1 MAIRAGR
8 HNPGKPRSGEPRSP
22 AGAHGG
28 RAAVPCRRW
37 NPVGL
42 TTTPSGD
49 TRLETL
55 PLWLQGLLLFLL
67 LLLSAFFS
75 IAETAMMALN
85 RFRLGHLVREGRR
98 GAKLAARLLGQTER
112 LLGTILLG
120 NNVANIALTAL
131 VTAMAIRYFGNDDRV
146 VLAATTAVAVLVIV
160 FCEITPK
167 VIGAT
172 FPERIA
178 LPAGPVLDVM
188 MRLFSPAVWAA
199 NLIVRRLLRLAGVAP
214 GPGQAP
220 PLSLEEM
227 RTILLESGGF
237 MPPKHRSILLNL
249 FDLDRITVDDVMVP
263 RHRVEALDL
272 GHDVRSIR
280 EQLAT
285 CFHNKLPVFEGEINR
300 VVGML
305 HVRRALGLLQRESFD
320 IEDLRGILADPY
332 FVPSGT
338 PVFRQLQ
345 FFQENRQRIA
355 LVIDE
360 YGEVLGLV
368 TLEDIIEEIIGEFTT
383 TAPGGD
389 SSLEWNEHDEAT
401 VEGSALLRE
410 INRRL
415 GTAFPLDGPRTLNGL
430 LLQTL
435 RELPEAS
442 VSVRFGQLVVEVQ
455 QIEDRLIR
463 SARLRRLPPGAFPV
477 EGAPQETPPR

>member
-1 MAIRAGR
+1 M
-8 HNPGKPRSGEPRSP
+8 
-22 AGAHGG
+22 
-28 RAAVPCRRW
+28 
-37 NPVGL
+37 
-42 TTTPSGD
+42 
-49 TRLETL
+49 ETI
-55 PLWLQGLLLFLL
+55 PFWLQLLSLLLL

-75 IAETAMMALN
+75 ISETAMMALN

-98 GAKLAARLLGQTER
+98 GAQLASRLLGQTER

-120 NNVANIALTAL
+120 NNIANTALTAI
-131 VTAMAIRYFGNDDRV
+131 VTAMAIRYFGDDDRV
-146 VLAATTAVAVLVIV
+146 IVVATTLVALLLIV

-172 FPERIA
+172 FPEHIA
-178 LPAGPVLDVM
+178 LPASYPLNVLMRVLAPV
-188 MRLFSPAVWAA
+188 VWAV
-199 NLIVRRLLRLAGVAP
+199 NLIVGRLLRLAGVQPQGQMAP
-214 GPGQAP
+214 SV
-220 PLSLEEM
+220 SLEELH
-227 RTILLESGGF
+227 TIVLESGGF

-249 FDLDRITVDDVMVP
+249 LGLEQVAVDDVMVP
-263 RHRVEALDL
+263 RHRIEALDL
-272 GHDVRSIR
+272 ATDPRGIR

-305 HVRRALGLLQRESFD
+305 HVRRALGLLQHESFD
-320 IEDLRGILADPY
+320 AGDLRAILTDPY

-355 LVIDE
+355 LVVDE

-389 SSLEWNEHDEAT
+389 SALQWVDDEAT
-401 VEGSALLRE
+401 VDGSAPLRE
-410 INRRL
+410 LNRRL
-415 GTAFPLDGPRTLNGL
+415 GTGFPLDGPRTLNGL
-430 LLQTL
+430 LLETL

-442 VSVRFGQLVVEVQ
+442 VSVRFGSLVVEIQ

-463 SARLRRLPPGAFPV
+463 MVRLRRLPAEPLPHAADDDERAF
-477 EGAPQETPPR
+477 

>member
-1 MAIRAGR
+1 M
-8 HNPGKPRSGEPRSP
+8 
-22 AGAHGG
+22 
-28 RAAVPCRRW
+28 
-37 NPVGL
+37 
-42 TTTPSGD
+42 
-49 TRLETL
+49 ETI
-55 PLWLQGLLLFLL
+55 PFWLQLLSLLLL

-75 IAETAMMALN
+75 ISETAMMALN

-98 GAKLAARLLGQTER
+98 GAQLASRLLGQTER

-120 NNVANIALTAL
+120 NNIANTALTAI
-131 VTAMAIRYFGNDDRV
+131 VTAMAIRYFGDDDRV
-146 VLAATTAVAVLVIV
+146 IVVATTLVALLLIV

-172 FPERIA
+172 FPEHIA
-178 LPAGPVLDVM
+178 LPASYPLNVLMRVLAPV
-188 MRLFSPAVWAA
+188 VWAV
-199 NLIVRRLLRLAGVAP
+199 NLIVGRLLRLAGVQPQGQMAP
-214 GPGQAP
+214 SV
-220 PLSLEEM
+220 SLEELH
-227 RTILLESGGF
+227 TIVLESGGF

-249 FDLDRITVDDVMVP
+249 LGLEQVAVDDVMVP
-263 RHRVEALDL
+263 RHRIEALDL
-272 GHDVRSIR
+272 ATDPRGIR

-305 HVRRALGLLQRESFD
+305 HVRRALGLLQHESFD
-320 IEDLRGILADPY
+320 AGDLRAILTDPY

-355 LVIDE
+355 LVVDE

-389 SSLEWNEHDEAT
+389 SALQWVDDEAT
-401 VEGSALLRE
+401 VDGSAPLRE
-410 INRRL
+410 LNRRL
-415 GTAFPLDGPRTLNGL
+415 GTGFPLDGPRTLNGL
-430 LLQTL
+430 LLETL

-442 VSVRFGQLVVEVQ
+442 VSVRFGSLVVEIQ

-463 SARLRRLPPGAFPV
+463 MVRLRRLPAESLPHAADDDERAF
-477 EGAPQETPPR
+477 

>member
-1 MAIRAGR
+1 
-8 HNPGKPRSGEPRSP
+8 
-22 AGAHGG
+22 
-28 RAAVPCRRW
+28 
-37 NPVGL
+37 
-42 TTTPSGD
+42 
-49 TRLETL
+49 LETI
-55 PLWLQGLLLFLL
+55 PFWLQLLSLLLL

-75 IAETAMMALN
+75 ISETAMMALN

-98 GAKLAARLLGQTER
+98 GAQLASRLLGQTER

-120 NNVANIALTAL
+120 NNIANTALTAI
-131 VTAMAIRYFGNDDRV
+131 VTAMAIRYFGDDDRV
-146 VLAATTAVAVLVIV
+146 IVVATTLVALLLIV

-172 FPERIA
+172 FPEHIA
-178 LPAGPVLDVM
+178 LPASYPLNVLMRVLAPV
-188 MRLFSPAVWAA
+188 VWAV
-199 NLIVRRLLRLAGVAP
+199 NLIVGRLLRLAGVQPQGQMAP
-214 GPGQAP
+214 SV
-220 PLSLEEM
+220 SLEELH
-227 RTILLESGGF
+227 TIVLESGGF

-249 FDLDRITVDDVMVP
+249 LGLEQVAVDDVMVP
-263 RHRVEALDL
+263 RHRIEALDL
-272 GHDVRSIR
+272 ATDPRGIR

-305 HVRRALGLLQRESFD
+305 HVRRALGLLQHESFD
-320 IEDLRGILADPY
+320 AGDLRAILTDPY

-355 LVIDE
+355 LVVDE

-389 SSLEWNEHDEAT
+389 SALQWVDDEAT
-401 VEGSALLRE
+401 VDGSAPLRE
-410 INRRL
+410 LNRRL
-415 GTAFPLDGPRTLNGL
+415 GTGFPLDGPRTLNGL
-430 LLQTL
+430 LLETL

-442 VSVRFGQLVVEVQ
+442 VSVRFGSLVVEIQ

-463 SARLRRLPPGAFPV
+463 MVRLRRLPAESLPHAADDDERAF
-477 EGAPQETPPR
+477 